1 MDGAH
6 FLYTLNL
13 GRNLYETK
21 LKQHQEYHLPGK
33 AEGPKFK
40 ASLVQKASPYLK
52 IKIIIIIKIKTI
64 SNSTYSLYYKTFQR
78 FVVGEASKST
88 LSSNQ

>member
-1 MDGAH
+1 MLLSDEFEVLKTLMDGAH

-52 IKIIIIIKIKTI
+52 IKIIIVIIKTI
-64 SNSTYSLYYKTFQR
+64 SNSTYSLYLKPSR
-78 FVVGEASKST
+78 D
-88 LSSNQ
+88 L